1 MPRKPRCDSPI
12 RVLNIGQKG
21 HNGQVIFYEPEDYS
35 YYLQCLRKACKDND
49 MVLLA
54 FALMA
59 NHIHAIF
66 YGEIAK
72 CANIFQSVGASY
84 VKWFNQK
91 YARSGT
97 LWNSR
102 YYSKPIMD
110 EQQMLQT
117 VAYIFNNPVKA
128 GMVKEPERYRWS
140 SLKALES
147 REFDAEACQILDQY
161 LGIDNVIKYTKKVA
175 HEPMDSSVKKVCEV
189 IPKKKLSDLQAI
201 DIVKKMVN
209 KKNLGRV
216 PSLSKKLLRR
226 LVKKL
231 LKMGSNISQISR
243 ITGMNRRLVVSL
255 M

>member
-1 MPRKPRCDSPI
+1 
-12 RVLNIGQKG
+12 
-21 HNGQVIFYEPEDYS
+21 
-35 YYLQCLRKACKDND
+35 

-54 FALMA
+54 YALMT

-72 CANIFQSVGASY
+72 CAKIFQSVGASY

-140 SLKALES
+140 SLKAQES

-161 LGIDNVIKYTKKVA
+161 LGIDNIIKYTKKVA

-201 DIVKKMVN
+201 DIVKKMVK

-255 M
+255 I

>member
-1 MPRKPRCDSPI
+1 M
-12 RVLNIGQKG
+12 
-21 HNGQVIFYEPEDYS
+21 
-35 YYLQCLRKACKDND
+35 
-49 MVLLA
+49 
-54 FALMA
+54 
-59 NHIHAIF
+59 
-66 YGEIAK
+66 
-72 CANIFQSVGASY
+72 
-84 VKWFNQK
+84 KWFNQK

-147 REFDAEACQILDQY
+147 REFDAEACQILAQY
-161 LGIDNVIKYTKKVA
+161 LGIDNIIKYTKKVA

-201 DIVKKMVN
+201 DIVKKMVK

-231 LKMGSNISQISR
+231 LKMGSSISQISR

-255 M
+255 I